1 MGGAFF
7 FIGPKSDQLA
17 ALVTNSL
24 YSLTDCCLVD
34 FTDVALAF
42 EDANPKLLDVVSIA
56 DVVAKKRVDNS
67 FVKILKLKFGT
78 DFEPEYL
85 SNESE
90 ILFRF

>member
-1 MGGAFF
+1 M
-7 FIGPKSDQLA
+7 
-17 ALVTNSL
+17 T
-24 YSLTDCCLVD
+24 
-34 FTDVALAF
+34 LAF
-42 EDANPKLLDVVSIA
+42 EDANPKLLDVVSVA

-85 SNESE
+85 SNENE